1 VFGSCKSLQ
10 IVALG
15 SGTLGRAVLRPLV
28 ILGLAAFAS
37 LSLAGQARGQATQL
51 LPNVTYETGVQFTPH
66 GPVALHIVR
75 GPRPVGLYRLRPVLS
90 NESVLNRE
98 TVSAMQRRLSTQATS
113 VGVNG
118 DFFSA
123 SDGRPSGI
131 MLRDGVLVT
140 PPNSSRSS
148 AGVMLDGTLDV
159 RRIGFRGTWRGLGQR
174 RSLNFFNKA
183 PGKNGISLFSSDWG
197 LSTPRVEGSY
207 AVVLSEFP
215 AATPNTEIT
224 AVVTNAAQN
233 AAVGVAPGAA
243 VLVARGSAAARLQ
256 AEAPVGTTIALR
268 LILQP
273 DWATVSDA
281 IGGGPLLVREGA
293 PVYRA
298 NEAFTT
304 SQLAPRGP
312 RSAVGQR
319 ADGSVLFVAT
329 DGRQPG
335 YSVGMTNFELAQTL
349 VRLGAVRGMALDGGG
364 SSTLAFEGAVL
375 NRPSDGQERS
385 VSNALMLQYF
395 GAYAPPPAETVV
407 SPNGDAAAET
417 QTLSYKVVR
426 PSNVTV
432 KLTAPGGTVA
442 FQETAARLP
451 GSYPVIFPPASPAPV
466 PPAPG
471 EPPLPEL
478 APVPLAEGRWTLSVA
493 ATDDQGLLSSAV
505 RRFGVNSTLGFLR
518 VEPTLLVLR
527 RGGGSATARWTQARA
542 ARVKVTVETIDG
554 VLIRVPALR
563 RFEAGEQSVI
573 WNGRQASGKPAAAG
587 RYVVRVEAANELGT
601 VALEQDL
608 TVRLA
613 SAPKK

>member
-1 VFGSCKSLQ
+1 
-10 IVALG
+10 
-15 SGTLGRAVLRPLV
+15 
-28 ILGLAAFAS
+28 
-37 LSLAGQARGQATQL
+37 
-51 LPNVTYETGVQFTPH
+51 GVQFTPH

-98 TVSAMQRRLSTQATS
+98 TVSSMQRRLSTQATS

-118 DFFSA
+118 DFFSP
-123 SDGRPSGI
+123 SDGHPSGI
-131 MLRDGVLVT
+131 MLRDGILVT

-197 LSTPRVEGSY
+197 TATPRVEGSY
-207 AVVLSEFP
+207 AVVLSQFP
-215 AATPNTEIT
+215 AATPNTDIT
-224 AVVTNAAQN
+224 AVVTSAAQN
-233 AAVGVAPGAA
+233 AAVGIVPGAA

-256 AEAPVGTTIALR
+256 AEAPAGTTIALR

-273 DWATVSDA
+273 DWTAVSDA

-312 RSAVGQR
+312 RSAVAQR

-375 NRPSDGQERS
+375 NRPSEGRERL

-395 GAYAPPPAETVV
+395 GVYSPPPAEAVV
-407 SPNGDAAAET
+407 SPNGDGAAET
-417 QTLSYKVVR
+417 QTLSFKVVR

-432 KLTAPGGTVA
+432 NLTAPDGTIA
-442 FQETAARLP
+442 FHETIARLP
-451 GSYPVIFPPASPAPV
+451 GSYPVAFPPPLAE
-466 PPAPG
+466 PPPPLPG
-471 EPPLPEL
+471 EPMPPT
-478 APVPLAEGRWTLSVA
+478 PVPLSPAEGRWVLSVTS
-493 ATDDQGLLSSAV
+493 TDDQGLLSSAV
-505 RRFGVNSTLGFLR
+505 RRFAVNSTLGFLR

-527 RGGGSATARWTQARA
+527 RGGGSATVRWTQTRS

-554 VLIRVPALR
+554 VLIRV
-563 RFEAGEQSVI
+563 
-573 WNGRQASGKPAAAG
+573 
-587 RYVVRVEAANELGT
+587 
-601 VALEQDL
+601 
-608 TVRLA
+608 
-613 SAPKK
+613 